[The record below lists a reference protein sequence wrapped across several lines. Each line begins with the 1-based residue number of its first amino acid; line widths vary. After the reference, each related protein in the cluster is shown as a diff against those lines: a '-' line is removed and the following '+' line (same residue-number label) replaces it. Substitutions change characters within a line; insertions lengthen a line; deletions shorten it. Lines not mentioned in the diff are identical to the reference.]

1 MGAYIWNFL
10 KNYLIALVVFT
21 LIDLV
26 WLVKISRK
34 LYQDKLGHLMA
45 DKVNLPAAA
54 IFYLLFIA
62 AMVFFV
68 ITPALEKNSVLYALG
83 IGAFFGLV
91 TYGTYDL
98 TNLATLRDWPV
109 SITVIDL
116 IWGSFVTGSAC
127 ALTTWIS
134 GRI

>member
-1 MGAYIWNFL
+1 MQFI
-10 KNYLIALVVFT
+10 KHYLIALVVFT

-26 WLVKISRK
+26 WLVFISRK
-34 LYQDKLGHLMA
+34 LYQAKIGHLMA
-45 DKVNLPAAA
+45 DKVNFPAAA

-68 ITPALEKNSVLYALG
+68 INPAVDKQSVLYALG
-83 IGAFFGLV
+83 VGAFFGLV
-91 TYGTYDL
+91 TYATYDL

-109 SITVIDL
+109 SMTVIDL
-116 IWGSFVTGSAC
+116 IWGSFVTGSTC

-134 GRI
+134 GRF

>member
-1 MGAYIWNFL
+1 MQFF

-26 WLVKISRK
+26 WLVFISRK

-45 DKVNLPAAA
+45 ARVNLPAAA

-68 ITPALEKNSVLYALG
+68 INPALAKSSILYAVG
-83 IGAFFGLV
+83 AGAFFGLV
-91 TYGTYDL
+91 TYATYDL

-109 SITVIDL
+109 VITVIDL
-116 IWGSFVTGSAC
+116 AWGTFVTSATS

-134 GRI
+134 GRWA

>member
-1 MGAYIWNFL
+1 MQFF

-26 WLVKISRK
+26 WLVFISRK

-45 DKVNLPAAA
+45 AKVNLPAAA

-68 ITPALEKNSVLYALG
+68 INPALAKSSILYAVG
-83 IGAFFGLV
+83 AGAFFGLV
-91 TYGTYDL
+91 TYATYDL

-109 SITVIDL
+109 VITVIDL
-116 IWGSFVTGSAC
+116 AWGTFVTSATS

-134 GRI
+134 GRWA